1 MFTGTCA
8 TLTRLSPKIKVRYDY
23 GFMIFI
29 LTFSFIAI
37 SDYRDNTSQYQ
48 DAYRRLETILIGC
61 ALCIMI
67 SLLICPIWAGEEL
80 HKLIICNLE
89 GLAGSIEGKANI
101 LV

>member
-48 DAYRRLETILIGC
+48 DAYRRLEIILIGC

-89 GLAGSIEGKANI
+89 GLAGSMKVKQIS
-101 LV
+101 